1 MNIHIC
7 TDHGLIP
14 PYAVMLMLSLASG
27 LLVQFVLNRREGI
40 KRNIAAYGILLA
52 PPMIGFFALLH
63 TQIASGGKALG
74 LSSIGGA
81 VGMYASA
88 LTMAAISRR
97 RESIGIML
105 RSCTL
110 SLPIMYSISKIGCLL
125 GGCCR
130 GVDYSGVMCVEYS
143 GERMGHLSAFP
154 VQIAESAAFLVI
166 FIIGMIMYARGRK
179 NAAVAV
185 IFLMSAAA
193 KIALDF
199 LRASHAGKV
208 ISPNQLLCAAAVAVF
223 IAVMAIQTHRKHSI
237 SERAYN

>member
-52 PPMIGFFALLH
+52 PAMIGFFALLH

-97 RESIGIML
+97 HESFGIML

-130 GVDYSGVMCVEYS
+130 GMDYSGVMCVEYS
-143 GERMGHLSAFP
+143 GECVGHLSAFP

-166 FIIGMIMYARGRK
+166 FIIGMTMYARGRK
-179 NAAVAV
+179 NAEIMV
-185 IFLMSAAA
+185 FLMSAAA
-193 KIALDF
+193 KFALDF
-199 LRASHAGKV
+199 LRVSHTGKV
-208 ISPNQLLCAAAVAVF
+208 ISSNQLLCAAAAAGC
-223 IAVMAIQTHRKHSI
+223 IAVMAVQAHRNHSL

>member
-52 PPMIGFFALLH
+52 PVMTGFFALLH

-166 FIIGMIMYARGRK
+166 FIIGMILYARGRK
-179 NAAVAV
+179 NAEIMV
-185 IFLMSAAA
+185 FLMSAAA
-193 KIALDF
+193 KFALDF
-199 LRASHAGKV
+199 LRVSHTGKV
-208 ISPNQLLCAAAVAVF
+208 ISSNQLLCAAAAAGC
-223 IAVMAIQTHRKHSI
+223 IAVRAVQAHRNPSL

>member
-52 PPMIGFFALLH
+52 PAMIGFFALLH

-97 RESIGIML
+97 HESFGIML

-154 VQIAESAAFLVI
+154 VQIAESAVFLVI
-166 FIIGMIMYARGRK
+166 FIIGMTMYARGRK
-179 NAAVAV
+179 NTEIMV
-185 IFLMSAAA
+185 FLMSAAA
-193 KIALDF
+193 KFALDF
-199 LRASHAGKV
+199 LRVSHTGKV
-208 ISPNQLLCAAAVAVF
+208 ISSNQLLCAAAAAGCIAFMAVQ
-223 IAVMAIQTHRKHSI
+223 AHRNHSL